1 LARFPVLRRVWT
13 SLLRLPADG
22 ERTPRHGRC
31 PGTHGW
37 AGGAEVQHY
46 TAQTTTSAAAD
57 KPQLQ
62 QHGEHIVRV
71 IEVLGKFVL
80 VAPPSQSRLFPA
92 CISSGPR
99 RISPQ

>member
-1 LARFPVLRRVWT
+1 MARFPVLRRVWT

-37 AGGAEVQHY
+37 AGGVEVQHY

-80 VAPPSQSRLFPA
+80 GRPAQPVATL
-92 CISSGPR
+92 PR
-99 RISPQ
+99 MYK